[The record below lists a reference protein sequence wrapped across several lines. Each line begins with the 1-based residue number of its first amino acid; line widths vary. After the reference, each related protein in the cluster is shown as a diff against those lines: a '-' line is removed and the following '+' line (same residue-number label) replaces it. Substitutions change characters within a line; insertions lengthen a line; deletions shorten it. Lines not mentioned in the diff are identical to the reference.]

1 MNIRTALCLLLAA
14 VYGAWRLMPHIDIP
28 LPQPAP
34 PSVTVPFSAIGQLA
48 QKLPQSDREA
58 VAEGYMIL
66 SRSVQSDPPADP
78 VFLDTDAVRRA
89 HRAAL
94 LCVWKGVLDN
104 KTGEVPGLREAVE
117 SAVNERIGAA
127 DIPMNTALRE
137 QAAKAFA
144 DIAASFR

>member
-1 MNIRTALCLLLAA
+1 VNARFIACLILALA
-14 VYGAWRLMPHIDIP
+14 YGAWRMMPHINIPMP
-28 LPQPAP
+28 LPSP

-48 QKLPQSDREA
+48 QKLPQSEREA

-104 KTGEVPGLREAVE
+104 RTGEVPGLREALE
-117 SAVNERIGAA
+117 SAVNDRIGAA
-127 DIPMNTALRE
+127 DIPMNPALRE
-137 QAAKAFA
+137 QAAKAFS